1 MERETTSQ
9 KDELITRKEASE
21 ILKCSLPSLN
31 AWEKRKDLV
40 PIRFGRRV
48 YYKRS
53 DIFKNSL

>member
-31 AWEKRKDLV
+31 AWERKGDLT
-40 PIRFGRRV
+40 PIRYGRRV
-48 YYKRS
+48 YFKKSDLFKRP
-53 DIFKNSL
+53 F